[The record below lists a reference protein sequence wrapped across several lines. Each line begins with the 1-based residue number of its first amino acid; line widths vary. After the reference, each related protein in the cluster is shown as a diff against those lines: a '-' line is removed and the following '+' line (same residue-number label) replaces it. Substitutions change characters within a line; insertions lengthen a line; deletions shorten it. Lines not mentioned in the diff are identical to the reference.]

1 MLQPR
6 ILVGSHR
13 TDQQTTKFNN
23 CVAINRRNCKNTSK
37 MWSQHFTKST
47 STNLNGCGI
56 NIKRR
61 QTTAKNIKSTA
72 AATAAARRF
81 TSTRA
86 LNISSSLHNLA
97 TFLILAITLYSTTIC
112 MAQLSEHNKDLQ
124 PTPSLDSEKA
134 DVTTILLVDNNN
146 RAAHGRF
153 LNVKPAVGLL
163 TSTARTFIQDG
174 VTTEYATQ
182 VLGKTIDNGRLYA
195 QLLTKSSRVVYSN
208 NANNNDI
215 DATVTVATV
224 TPANAYN
231 QIIPTQ
237 VIGPAIK
244 YADNTLTIG
253 NSDVKNK
260 SNNKNQM
267 TINLTKNDDD
277 NVVTFIK
284 NTDYISPNNPSKAY
298 NVHTVAV
305 NSVNFGSG
313 EDIAFEL
320 LPQSLAQVR
329 IPIEEKAEVRQS
341 FSVSESS
348 SSSSNGGGSGKNAE
362 YKIQLSPE
370 RVRTSIELPTFTVP
384 SGYTFEDIDSGFYG
398 SLENAADNSEEISQ
412 EIQQN
417 RIGKQLT
424 SIQIPIAGFTEEE
437 KQLQSVTYYGF
448 ADFTTVVGNTVI
460 VFSPN
465 TAPPSIGKVTSIK
478 GEATLRSRIEPTQT
492 VEQNQVIAQTK
503 LLALNS
509 IEEYNRK
516 SKAETTTTKTTTTTT
531 TTTSTTEQTTT
542 TTESQEVDEILTQK
556 VSSTDSSTETAE
568 EQSAEELEQKSSILA
583 KEQNSLKYNLSPSV
597 IEASEIQTQTEEL
610 AKTPT
615 IQIVAATTASKAPM
629 LSIPSD
635 EDIAKIFASLAAKD
649 KTDETVSKDTIREQT
664 AETLTGATTIFFED
678 DPFQLFAS
686 AEKEADIKPS
696 ATVVTATTES
706 IEVTTE
712 NDGNVLTTT
721 ENVAEENTSEP
732 VHSAESEETD
742 DEKPETTT
750 DSAEEYGEDLECEK
764 GYILQHTTVYKT
776 LSYLTTFFIP
786 DDNDEK
792 STSTHIE
799 SNDVVRTDILMTCTL
814 KAEAIKPTAVEHVE
828 LKTKSVEPIKISL
841 KERNRYLN
849 RVKDTTTP
857 PPTTT
862 EEPTTEN
869 SSESEI
875 DENGSNVATTE
886 NVEGNTIEAVTLSVS
901 SSTTTESTNDSEE
914 DEIELIYKTLF
925 TTYTYLTTFFH
936 GYTSSVSSRK
946 EVVTNIVT
954 STLDMSLIKSDA
966 ALADLVASMSDKT
979 ERIEPTKVANDVGA
993 TRTHARKKEQAI
1005 SIEDIFDDSYVESNL
1020 NQATPILSDAAIE
1033 ASQIEGSLKTFYT
1046 TYTYYTTIFAD
1057 GETEIAS
1064 RTEVY
1069 TNFVGPSVKPTSLVE
1084 EDKIFSSKIIEKVNE
1099 KLNEVEDQ
1107 RKDEE
1112 STESSTEED
1121 LDNHVIQPSYTTM
1134 VRSAERSAQSDALTT
1149 TQANDDGDQVTTT
1162 ESTNN
1167 KVEKRTSAKVKKSQK
1182 DSDYVGDEEAAEE
1195 STISVNKFNST
1206 FKTIKLPDTKRV
1218 VESIRKQLNNILE
1231 DQISS
1236 ESQNEEI
1243 LPSSTLLLQTS
1254 YTTFTYFTTQ
1264 YVGDASEVLSRLETI
1279 TNVVTETLQPT
1290 QTIVIP
1296 PAALADEPIL
1306 PTTYFTTFTYWTTLF
1321 KEGEVVTLSNTKV
1334 ISNVVAPTASTLAI
1348 DEIFP
1353 TARVKPVNAVAPS
1366 IVVASPSTVE
1376 ASTEDNAETE
1386 NDTQKPAAENVIE
1399 ASIVSPTQVLEPT
1412 TYFTTYTYYTT
1423 SYVGDDT
1430 VLNSRFETVTN
1441 VITPSLEP
1449 VAMVATVTPAGRA
1462 INLDNVKLN
1471 QIIDG
1476 KGEKKFT
1483 KDKLTEKSKE
1493 PSVVSLNVGKIV
1505 DAEGISTIFYTTKAI
1520 GTYINN
1526 AYSQITEKTSSV
1538 NVDESKK
1545 SSILEATPNYA
1556 DNKHKTGLVRLIDG
1570 KIVANHTTTL
1580 YQSKVIG
1587 TIIDNRY
1594 AQIIESTS
1602 SYIIDKTQEA
1612 SIAPTATST
1621 AIKPT
1626 EAVISPTSAVV
1637 ESSLSDS
1644 HSDHEGDDNEEHDEH
1659 DEDET
1664 DENGRKKSR
1673 LTFTT
1678 KKPKFTP
1685 IIRPF
1690 VSRNRPTFA
1699 PKRKNLLA
1707 SSATIITQSDF
1718 TPTIRATP
1726 AIGKAETST
1735 RRFSGGSR
1743 RASNAPYQAN
1753 ASSATAT
1760 PALASGSKRFS
1771 RLRTSS
1777 TGPSGPSSIL
1787 PSASG
1792 SARVIRP
1799 SSVRPTQSSGLIGSS
1814 RRVGN
1819 LFRSSSL
1826 NGNRLSILP
1835 SSVRFRAN
1843 PTVTPSLRDSTTTK
1857 APELDDGITEAIETN
1872 PDENENN
1879 DENKEED
1886 EAISTT
1892 TENARRN
1899 QNPLLRFRR
1908 PLTSAGAGSRFQP
1921 TSTARPNPVSVS
1933 TRRTPLLQRSRSTQ
1947 ATTTTST
1954 TSKPKQ
1960 RSFQKPASLA
1970 ALTNRPRTSSNGL
1983 FPPRA
1988 LFKTTTEANQEGI
2001 NDVANESNNDEHI
2014 ADEGND
2020 EIDEGAEDTV
2030 DPEYDGHN
2038 RRDKKAVFTPQSA
2051 LKSPKR
2057 TKRQIDYGTR
2067 TLSRYRRPTQNQA
2080 ATSQAAP
2087 RSSHDDVYYDEAE
2100 VPTQRPKTQNTRY
2113 TSRYRPTT
2121 NENHEYQ
2128 QKSQPAA
2135 AAAINTN
2142 SRIRPSKTAAKPSR
2156 AQFTLRSGGEKEVSN
2171 SYTPTNSRS
2180 SNFRRTQNIG
2190 ANTNGYVP
2198 QTSARR
2204 KTLPTSS
2211 SSTSRTNKSRL
2222 RTYGNSYQND
2232 NRNGRGRTNTAPNSR
2247 GTTRGSTRS
2256 RGRITSDAI
2265 DYEYIPN
2272 FDGTITVTHHIPT
2285 EVTIPVVNGQNTD
2298 YKNVITDKIST
2309 EILGPQQYSTTS
2321 RAYNGLTLVLTSE
2334 ATNIVKGATEV
2345 TQFFLKETPT
2355 SSVTFTPTQINR
2367 RKTSYSHIVPST
2379 VYNVEPVV
2387 STMQP
2392 QISADA
2398 PLANILLSQL
2408 LLGNLGGAL
2417 PQQQQLLGL
2426 GGQLPFNPIQTTQL
2440 APVTDYK
2447 TRSTTYVTTLS
2458 NAEPTILTVTFR
2470 GKEILT
2476 TIYDDNVNVITATE
2490 FITDT
2495 IVSTPTQQ
2503 QVQPTQNINNLLL
2516 QQLLAQQQQ
2525 QPSLLQSHQ
2534 QSPLNILMNIG
2545 ANVDMDKSQ
2554 SLLQDSLL
2562 TLGKETPHDSFNDN
2576 KNSKKLDID
2585 EPLDDDIRND
2595 YPDLESYEN
2604 EPKTEKQRPPQPP
2617 SFLQN
2622 KPKKVAKPT
2631 PLETSIVT
2639 LYVSGRKPGEFSTV
2653 LSTVITTPDALLQ
2666 KRAINEQV
2674 VVKASQLPDLN
2685 DVYNAEGSDIDEIY
2699 MPIAASTNDL
2709 NFIESSQNGIEYGAP
2724 AETQSLESILGDV
2737 SNYVTKSFL
2746 L

>member
-1 MLQPR
+1 MH
-6 ILVGSHR
+6 ILYIFFIH
-13 TDQQTTKFNN
+13 KY
-23 CVAINRRNCKNTSK
+23 C
-37 MWSQHFTKST
+37 
-47 STNLNGCGI
+47 
-56 NIKRR
+56 
-61 QTTAKNIKSTA
+61 
-72 AATAAARRF
+72 
-81 TSTRA
+81 
-86 LNISSSLHNLA
+86 
-97 TFLILAITLYSTTIC
+97 
-112 MAQLSEHNKDLQ
+112 
-124 PTPSLDSEKA
+124 LDI
-134 DVTTILLVDNNN
+134 TTILLVDNNN

-208 NANNNDI
+208 SNNDI
-215 DATVTVATV
+215 DASATA
-224 TPANAYN
+224 TSTIAFN
-231 QIIPTQ
+231 QIVPTQ
-237 VIGPAIK
+237 VVGAVK
-244 YADNTLTIG
+244 YADYTLTIG
-253 NSDVKNK
+253 TDDTNINK
-260 SNNKNQM
+260 TN
-267 TINLTKNDDD
+267 TKTDDD

-313 EDIAFEL
+313 EEIEFEL
-320 LPQSLAQVR
+320 LPQSAAQVR
-329 IPIEEKAEVRQS
+329 TVPIEEKAEVRQS

-348 SSSSNGGGSGKNAE
+348 SSSSSTGNGGSAKNIE
-362 YKIQLSPE
+362 VKVQLSPDK
-370 RVRTSIELPTFTVP
+370 VKSNVELPTFTIP
-384 SGYTFEDIDSGFYG
+384 SGYSFDGIDTAAYS
-398 SLENAADNSEEISQ
+398 SSENTADSSEERDSFSGSPQ
-412 EIQQN
+412 AVDVQQN
-417 RIGKQLT
+417 RVGKQLT
-424 SIQIPIAGFTEEE
+424 SVNIPIAGFTEEE

-448 ADFTTVVGNTVI
+448 ADFTTIVGNTVI

-465 TAPPSIGKVTSIK
+465 TAPPSTGKVTSIK
-478 GEATLRSRIEPTQT
+478 GEATLRSRVEPTAT
-492 VEQNQVIAQTK
+492 VKQHQNIAQTK
-503 LLALNS
+503 LLTLNN

-516 SKAETTTTKTTTTTT
+516 SKADTTTTTT
-531 TTTSTTEQTTT
+531 TTTEAPTT
-542 TTESQEVDEILTQK
+542 TTESQEVEDIPTVK
-556 VSSTDSSTETAE
+556 APVSIDFSTETAE
-568 EQSAEELEQKSSILA
+568 EQSAEELEQKSLILA
-583 KEQNSLKYNLSPSV
+583 KEQNTRKYKLSPSV
-597 IEASEIQTQTEEL
+597 IEASEVQTATEEV
-610 AKTPT
+610 AKTPSV
-615 IQIVAATTASKAPM
+615 QIVAATTTTKTPVM

-649 KTDETVSKDTIREQT
+649 KSSESTAQETVREHT

-678 DPFQLFAS
+678 DPFLLIS
-686 AEKEADIKPS
+686 STEKDEIKPS
-696 ATVVTATTES
+696 TTVVTAITETV
-706 IEVTTE
+706 EATTE

-721 ENVAEENTSEP
+721 EDLPDTTTSAP
-732 VHSAESEETD
+732 IQTTESEDVEEEEKEKLETTTTNSSEES
-742 DEKPETTT
+742 DEKPECGNGFTLKP
-750 DSAEEYGEDLECEK
+750 S
-764 GYILQHTTVYKT
+764 TVYKT
-776 LSYLTTFFIP
+776 LTYLTTFFIP
-786 DDNDEK
+786 DDNDDE
-792 STSTHIE
+792 STTTSVQ
-799 SNDVVRTDILMTCTL
+799 SNEVVETDVAWECTRAA
-814 KAEAIKPTAVEHVE
+814 KEEIKPTTTQSLE
-828 LKTKSVEPIKISL
+828 KTKSVEPIRLSV
-841 KERNRYLN
+841 KERNKLFN
-849 RVKDTTTP
+849 RFRETTP
-857 PPTTT
+857 PPTTTT

-869 SSESEI
+869 ASDEEHS
-875 DENGSNVATTE
+875 DENSANAATTE
-886 NVEGNTIEAVTLSVS
+886 NVEGNTIEAVTSSVS
-901 SSTTTESTNDSEE
+901 SSTTTESTNDSDEE
-914 DEIELIYKTLF
+914 EIELIYKTLF

-979 ERIEPTKVANDVGA
+979 ERIEPTKTVGDGVKA
-993 TRTHARKKEQAI
+993 TASARKVQTI
-1005 SIEDIFDDSYVESNL
+1005 SIEDVFDDSVVESL
-1020 NQATPILSDAAIE
+1020 NEATPILSDSAIE
-1033 ASQIEGSLKTFYT
+1033 ASKVEGSLKTFYT

-1069 TNFVGPSVKPTSLVE
+1069 TNFVGQSVKPTQLIE
-1084 EDKIFSSKIIEKVNE
+1084 EDRLFSTKLANE
-1099 KLNEVEDQ
+1099 KLNEVNDDKPEDQ
-1107 RKDEE
+1107 ITEASEE
-1112 STESSTEED
+1112 V
-1121 LDNHVIQPSYTTM
+1121 LDNHVIQPSYSTM
-1134 VRSAERSAQSDALTT
+1134 VRPSEGSSKSEAATTAQPNEDENGSTT
-1149 TQANDDGDQVTTT
+1149 IEPTKEKD
-1162 ESTNN
+1162 N
-1167 KVEKRTSAKVKKSQK
+1167 KSEEEIE
-1182 DSDYVGDEEAAEE
+1182 DEEAEE
-1195 STISVNKFNST
+1195 TTIAISKYNST
-1206 FKTIKLPDTKRV
+1206 GKIIKIPDTKRV

-1264 YVGDASEVLSRLETI
+1264 YAGDTSQVLSRLETI

-1296 PAALADEPIL
+1296 PAALADEPVL

-1321 KEGEVVTLSNTKV
+1321 KEGEVLTTSNTKV
-1334 ISNVVAPTASTLAI
+1334 ISNVVSPTASTLAI
-1348 DEIFP
+1348 EEIFP
-1353 TARVKPVNAVAPS
+1353 TARAKPVDAPASIIVAAASPS
-1366 IVVASPSTVE
+1366 IVEASPV
-1376 ASTEDNAETE
+1376 DQDAESETKKI
-1386 NDTQKPAAENVIE
+1386 QAENVIE
-1399 ASIVSPTQVLEPT
+1399 ASVVTPTPVLEPT

-1430 VLNSRFETVTN
+1430 ILNSRFETVTN
-1441 VITPSLEP
+1441 VIKPTLESAAVITP
-1449 VAMVATVTPAGRA
+1449 VGRA
-1462 INLDNVKLN
+1462 INLDNVNLN
-1471 QIIDG
+1471 QISDG
-1476 KGEKKFT
+1476 KGEKKLT
-1483 KDKLTEKSKE
+1483 KGKSAEKPKE
-1493 PSVVSLNVGKIV
+1493 PGVVSINAGKIV

-1520 GTYINN
+1520 GTYIDNS
-1526 AYSQITEKTSSV
+1526 YSQITEKTSSV
-1538 NVDESKK
+1538 RVDEAKK

-1612 SIAPTATST
+1612 SIAPTATRQ

-1626 EAVISPTSAVV
+1626 ETVISPTPAAV

-1644 HSDHEGDDNEEHDEH
+1644 HTDAGQNEGEEEEGEH
-1659 DEDET
+1659 GEEEV

-1673 LTFTT
+1673 LTFAT
-1678 KKPKFTP
+1678 KKRTFTP
-1685 IIRPF
+1685 VIRPF
-1690 VSRNRPTFA
+1690 ASRNRPTFA

-1735 RRFSGGSR
+1735 RRFSGGPR
-1743 RASNAPYQAN
+1743 RSSNAPFVAS
-1753 ASSATAT
+1753 ASSTVAPAT
-1760 PALASGSKRFS
+1760 ASGSKRFS

-1777 TGPSGPSSIL
+1777 ASPSGPSSIA
-1787 PSASG
+1787 PSG
-1792 SARVIRP
+1792 SARIIRP
-1799 SSVRPTQSSGLIGSS
+1799 SSVRPSQSSGVLGSS

-1819 LFRSSSL
+1819 LFRSSGL
-1826 NGNRLSILP
+1826 PGNRLTISP
-1835 SSVRFRAN
+1835 SSVRFRTN
-1843 PTVTPSLRDSTTTK
+1843 PTLAPSLRDATTTK
-1857 APELDDGITEAIETN
+1857 APEQEEGTTEAIETN
-1872 PDENENN
+1872 PDEIEG
-1879 DENKEED
+1879 DENKEEE
-1886 EAISTT
+1886 EAVATT

-1908 PLTSAGAGSRFQP
+1908 PLTSGASRFQP
-1921 TSTARPNPVSVS
+1921 TSAPRAAPVTVS
-1933 TRRTPLLQRSRSTQ
+1933 TRRSPLLQRSRATQ
-1947 ATTTTST
+1947 TTTTT
-1954 TSKPKQ
+1954 TTTPKPKA
-1960 RSFQKPASLA
+1960 RSFQKPPGLA
-1970 ALTNRPRTSSNGL
+1970 ALTNRPRASSNGL
-1983 FPPRA
+1983 FPPRS
-1988 LFKTTTEANQEGI
+1988 LFKTTTEANQEEI
-2001 NDVANESNNDEHI
+2001 NDVANESNDEEH
-2014 ADEGND
+2014 ANEEEN
-2020 EIDEGAEDTV
+2020 AEVDDGTEDSV
-2030 DPEYDGHN
+2030 DPEYDGRN
-2038 RRDKKAVFTPQSA
+2038 RRDNKVAFTPQSA
-2051 LKSPKR
+2051 LRSRKR

-2067 TLSRYRRPTQNQA
+2067 TLSRYRQPSTRSAQPQIA
-2080 ATSQAAP
+2080 A
-2087 RSSHDDVYYDEAE
+2087 RSSYDDVYYDDAE

-2113 TSRYRPTT
+2113 TSRYRPT
-2121 NENHEYQ
+2121 NNAEAHEYLQ
-2128 QKSQPAA
+2128 NVNSQPT
-2135 AAAINTN
+2135 NSN
-2142 SRIRPSKTAAKPSR
+2142 SRIRPTKTAAKPSR

-2171 SYTPTNSRS
+2171 SYAPSNSRS
-2180 SNFRRTQNIG
+2180 SNFRRTQNIS
-2190 ANTNGYVP
+2190 ANSNGYVP
-2198 QTSARR
+2198 QSSARR
-2204 KTLPTSS
+2204 KPLPTSS
-2211 SSTSRTNKSRL
+2211 SRSKTSRL
-2222 RTYGNSYQND
+2222 RNYGSTYTSD
-2232 NRNGRGRTNTAPNSR
+2232 SRSGRGRTTGTSNARAPA
-2247 GTTRGSTRS
+2247 RGSTRA
-2256 RGRITSDAI
+2256 RGRIANDAI

-2285 EVTIPVVNGQNTD
+2285 EVTIPVVNGGNTE
-2298 YKNVITDKIST
+2298 YKNIITDKVST

-2321 RAYNGLTLVLTSE
+2321 RAHNGLTLVLSSE
-2334 ATNIVKGATEV
+2334 ATNIVKGATEI

-2367 RKTSYSHIVPST
+2367 RKTSFSHIVPST

-2387 STMQP
+2387 STIQP

-2417 PQQQQLLGL
+2417 PQQQLLGLGGQL

-2495 IVSTPTQQ
+2495 IVTTPTQ

-2516 QQLLAQQQQ
+2516 QQLLAQQNQN
-2525 QPSLLQSHQ
+2525 PLLQAQQ
-2534 QSPLNILMNIG
+2534 QSPLNILMNAG
-2545 ANVDMDKSQ
+2545 TATDMDKSQ

-2562 TLGKETPHDSFNDN
+2562 TLGKQTPHETFDDK
-2576 KNSKKLDID
+2576 KNNKKLDID
-2585 EPLDDDIRND
+2585 EPIEEEIRND
-2595 YPDLESYEN
+2595 YPDFESYEN
-2604 EPKTEKQRPPQPP
+2604 EPVEQKAEKRPPP
-2617 SFLQN
+2617 SFIQN

-2631 PLETSIVT
+2631 PLETSIIT

-2666 KRAINEQV
+2666 KRAIDEQV
-2674 VVKASQLPDLN
+2674 IVKASQLPDFN
-2685 DVYNAEGSDIDEIY
+2685 DVYNAEGSSIDEIY
-2699 MPIAASTNDL
+2699 MPAASTTNEL
-2709 NFIESSQNGIEYGAP
+2709 NLIESSQNGVEYGSP

>member
-1 MLQPR
+1 M
-6 ILVGSHR
+6 
-13 TDQQTTKFNN
+13 
-23 CVAINRRNCKNTSK
+23 
-37 MWSQHFTKST
+37 
-47 STNLNGCGI
+47 
-56 NIKRR
+56 
-61 QTTAKNIKSTA
+61 
-72 AATAAARRF
+72 
-81 TSTRA
+81 
-86 LNISSSLHNLA
+86 
-97 TFLILAITLYSTTIC
+97 
-112 MAQLSEHNKDLQ
+112 
-124 PTPSLDSEKA
+124 
-134 DVTTILLVDNNN
+134 DNNN

-208 NANNNDI
+208 SAINNNNDI
-215 DATVTVATV
+215 DATVTAAIS
-224 TPANAYN
+224 TPAIAYN

-237 VIGPAIK
+237 VIGSANK
-244 YADNTLTIG
+244 YTDNTLTIG
-253 NSDVKNK
+253 NNDIKNL
-260 SNNKNQM
+260 NKIQT
-267 TINLTKNDDD
+267 TITKNDDD

-284 NTDYISPNNPSKAY
+284 NTDYISPNNPIKSY

-305 NSVNFGSG
+305 NSVNFNSG
-313 EDIAFEL
+313 EDVAFEL

-329 IPIEEKAEVRQS
+329 NIPLEEKAEVRQS

-348 SSSSNGGGSGKNAE
+348 SSSNNNGGNANNNE
-362 YKIQLSPE
+362 KYAEFKIQLSPE

-384 SGYTFEDIDSGFYG
+384 SGYTFEGIDSGFYG
-398 SLENAADNSEEISQ
+398 SSENSADNSEEINL

-465 TAPPSIGKVTSIK
+465 TAPPNVGKVTSIK
-478 GEATLRSRIEPTQT
+478 GEATLRTRIEPTQT
-492 VEQNQVIAQTK
+492 VKQHQVIAQTK

-516 SKAETTTTKTTTTTT
+516 SKTETTTPKTSTTTTTT
-531 TTTSTTEQTTT
+531 TTTTTEQTTT
-542 TTESQEVDEILTQK
+542 ESQDTDEILTQK
-556 VSSTDSSTETAE
+556 VPSGDSSTETAE

-583 KEQNSLKYNLSPSV
+583 KEQNSLKYNVSPSV

-635 EDIAKIFASLAAKD
+635 EDIKKIFASLAAKD
-649 KTDETVSKDTIREQT
+649 KASETVNKEEIREQT

-678 DPFQLFAS
+678 DPFQLIA
-686 AEKEADIKPS
+686 ATAKEADIKPS
-696 ATVVTATTES
+696 ATVVVAATD
-706 IEVTTE
+706 EVTTE

-721 ENVAEENTSEP
+721 ENAPEEVIAATTQNTD
-732 VHSAESEETD
+732 SEETD
-742 DEKPETTT
+742 DDDLETIT
-750 DSAEEYGEDLECEK
+750 DLDDDSGHLECEK
-764 GYILQHTTVYKT
+764 GYTLQHTTAFKT
-776 LSYLTTFFIP
+776 LSRLTTFFIP
-786 DDNDEK
+786 DENEK
-792 STSTHIE
+792 GGVSTSI
-799 SNDVVRTDILMTCTL
+799 NDNKYTQTNIYMTCSKMLDSEEIT
-814 KAEAIKPTAVEHVE
+814 PTAVVPVE
-828 LKTKSVEPIKISL
+828 RTKSVEPIKISL

-849 RVKDTTTP
+849 RIKETTP
-857 PPTTT
+857 APPTTT

-869 SSESEI
+869 SSESES
-875 DENGSNVATTE
+875 DETGSNAFTTE
-886 NVEGNTIEAVTLSVS
+886 NLEGNTIEAVTS
-901 SSTTTESTNDSEE
+901 SISTTTTTESTNDSDE

-966 ALADLVASMSDKT
+966 ALADLVAKMSDKT
-979 ERIEPTKVANDVGA
+979 ERIEPTKIVNDVKA
-993 TRTHARKKEQAI
+993 TQTHARKEQAI
-1005 SIEDIFDDSYVESNL
+1005 SIEDIFDDSVVESNL

-1069 TNFVGPSVKPTSLVE
+1069 TNFVGPSSLVKPTHLVE
-1084 EDKIFSSKIIEKVNE
+1084 EDKIFASKVIENVNE
-1099 KLNEVEDQ
+1099 KLNEVDEQ
-1107 RKDEE
+1107 RKDEQ
-1112 STESSTEED
+1112 STESTSSEED
-1121 LDNHVIQPSYTTM
+1121 LDNHVIQPSYSTM
-1134 VRSAERSAQSDALTT
+1134 VRSAESSAQADAITT
-1149 TQANDDGDQVTTT
+1149 TQANDDGENVTTT
-1162 ESTNN
+1162 ESTNEN
-1167 KVEKRTSAKVKKSQK
+1167 VERRTSVKVKKSQK
-1182 DSDYVGDEEAAEE
+1182 DGVTKRDEDAEE

-1264 YVGDASEVLSRLETI
+1264 YIGDASEVLSRLETI

-1334 ISNVVAPTASTLAI
+1334 ISNVVSPTASTLAI

-1353 TARVKPVNAVAPS
+1353 TARVNAANEVAPS
-1366 IVVASPSTVE
+1366 IIVAASPSIIE
-1376 ASTEDNAETE
+1376 ASTEENAETE
-1386 NDTQKPAAENVIE
+1386 NDTAKPPAENVIE
-1399 ASIVSPTQVLEPT
+1399 ASIVTPTPVLEPT

-1430 VLNSRFETVTN
+1430 ILNSRYETVTN
-1441 VITPSLEP
+1441 VVTPSLES
-1449 VAMVATVTPAGRA
+1449 AATVATVTPAGRA

-1471 QIIDG
+1471 QITDG
-1476 KGEKKFT
+1476 KGEKKLS
-1483 KDKLTEKSKE
+1483 KDKLAEKSKE
-1493 PSVVSLNVGKIV
+1493 PTVLSLNVGKIV
-1505 DAEGISTIFYTTKAI
+1505 DAEGISTILYTTKAI

-1526 AYSQITEKTSSV
+1526 EYTQVTEKTSSV
-1538 NVDESKK
+1538 TVDEAKK

-1556 DNKHKTGLVRLIDG
+1556 DNKHKTGLVRMIDG

-1612 SIAPTATST
+1612 SIAPTATSA

-1626 EAVISPTSAVV
+1626 EAVISPSSAVV

-1644 HSDHEGDDNEEHDEH
+1644 HSDNDGDDKEEH
-1659 DEDET
+1659 DEDEV

-1673 LTFTT
+1673 LTFTS

-1707 SSATIITQSDF
+1707 SSATIITQTDF

-1743 RASNAPYQAN
+1743 RASNAPHQAN
-1753 ASSATAT
+1753 ASSTTAT

-1771 RLRTSS
+1771 RLRPSS

-1787 PSASG
+1787 PSG

-1799 SSVRPTQSSGLIGSS
+1799 SSVRPTQSTGLIGSS

-1826 NGNRLSILP
+1826 SGNRLSILP
-1835 SSVRFRAN
+1835 SSVRFRSN

-1857 APELDDGITEAIETN
+1857 SPDQDDGTTEPIETN
-1872 PDENENN
+1872 PEENENN
-1879 DENKEED
+1879 DENKEDE

-1908 PLTSAGAGSRFQP
+1908 PLTSGAGNRFQP
-1921 TSTARPNPVSVS
+1921 TSTPRPNPVSVS

-1954 TSKPKQ
+1954 TVKPKA
-1960 RSFQKPASLA
+1960 RSFQKPPGLA
-1970 ALTNRPRTSSNGL
+1970 ALTNRPRAQSNGL

-1988 LFKTTTEANQEGI
+1988 LFKTTTEANQEEI
-2001 NDVANESNNDEHI
+2001 NDVANESNNDGQI
-2014 ADEGND
+2014 AEN
-2020 EIDEGAEDTV
+2020 ENEEVDEGAEDSV
-2030 DPEYDGHN
+2030 DPEYDG
-2038 RRDKKAVFTPQSA
+2038 RVKKAAFTPQSA
-2051 LKSPKR
+2051 LKSRKR

-2067 TLSRYRRPTQNQA
+2067 TLSRYRRPTQSQA
-2080 ATSQAAP
+2080 AASQAAAP
-2087 RSSHDDVYYDEAE
+2087 RSSYDDIYYDEVE

-2121 NENHEYQ
+2121 NENHEN
-2128 QKSQPAA
+2128 SQPV
-2135 AAAINTN
+2135 AAAINSN
-2142 SRIRPSKTAAKPSR
+2142 SRIRPTKTAAKTSR

-2190 ANTNGYVP
+2190 ANSNGYTP
-2198 QTSARR
+2198 QTSSRR
-2204 KTLPTSS
+2204 KPLPTSAS
-2211 SSTSRTNKSRL
+2211 SSSRTNKSRL
-2222 RTYGNSYQND
+2222 RNYGNSYQSD
-2232 NRNGRGRTNTAPNSR
+2232 NRSGRGRTSTTSNSR

-2321 RAYNGLTLVLTSE
+2321 RAYNGLSLVLTSE

-2367 RKTSYSHIVPST
+2367 RKTSFSHIVPST
-2379 VYNVEPVV
+2379 VYNVEAVV
-2387 STMQP
+2387 STIQP

-2426 GGQLPFNPIQTTQL
+2426 GGQLPFNPIQATPL
-2440 APVTDYK
+2440 APVTEYK
-2447 TRSTTYVTTLS
+2447 TRPTTYVTTLS

-2476 TIYDDNVNVITATE
+2476 TIYDDSVNVITATE

-2495 IVSTPTQQ
+2495 IVTTPTQ

-2525 QPSLLQSHQ
+2525 QPSLLQSQ
-2534 QSPLNILMNIG
+2534 QQIPLNILMNIG
-2545 ANVDMDKSQ
+2545 GSVDMDKSQ

-2562 TLGKETPHDSFNDN
+2562 TLGKETPQDSFND

-2585 EPLDDDIRND
+2585 EPLEDDIRND

-2604 EPKTEKQRPPQPP
+2604 EQKTEKQRPPAPAPQPP
-2617 SFLQN
+2617 SFLN

-2631 PLETSIVT
+2631 PLETSIIT

-2666 KRAINEQV
+2666 KRAIDDQV
-2674 VVKASQLPDLN
+2674 AVKASQLPDLN

-2699 MPIAASTNDL
+2699 MPIDASTNDL